1 MPIRNPTSEQL
12 SLHCVL
18 THDPDHISDGV
29 WVHRQAHREHKEQ
42 DGKSRKLWPRP
53 EQARQYLGERTNVS
67 FYKTSKHFLYNLHF
81 PILLQNQ
88 SPAMSEDEGQ
98 DSHPVSTKGK
108 NGQLLEKC
116 KEGNK
121 EA

>member
-42 DGKSRKLWPRP
+42 DGKSRQLWPRP
-53 EQARQYLGERTNVS
+53 EQAREYLGERINVS
-67 FYKTSKHFLYNLHF
+67 LCKMTRVILVPRVWALSAPLCSSLLPFTSSY
-81 PILLQNQ
+81 
-88 SPAMSEDEGQ
+88 
-98 DSHPVSTKGK
+98 
-108 NGQLLEKC
+108 C
-116 KEGNK
+116 
-121 EA
+121 